1 MKKIVGVLLLGAV
14 LLSGCSANK
23 INTNNDLVEEITTV
37 TTIPATEQVTTTSK
51 ATTQATTTAATTAAT
66 TTTAETTT
74 ITTTTQVTT
83 TVATEPE
90 EQEPSSY
97 VAYDTDDIK
106 ITISD
111 IVGTSSLTY
120 EIENL
125 GDYEI
130 SQSIRGVAVNGRCIG
145 YAAPLYSVAPGR
157 KAVEELDISGC
168 EYLGISKV
176 ESIDILFQLS
186 GDVGYDF
193 PVVHIDIT
201 DDGLTDVFVPDG
213 ELVYSDDMI
222 DVYADYG
229 NSGFEDMEITY
240 YNKTDI
246 ALSLS
251 IMDVSANDVML
262 SGYATQIFNTV
273 VPPDCYA
280 SMGGEYG
287 KNFFWDYTIDEVYS
301 KTDAPVEVMRGEVH
315 IYSMTDEGV
324 SYEGTTDEITIY
336 EAQ

>member
-1 MKKIVGVLLLGAV
+1 MKKIVGVLLLGAM

-37 TTIPATEQVTTTSK
+37 TTIPATERVTTANSK
-51 ATTQATTTAATTAAT
+51 ATTHAVTTTTAK
-66 TTTAETTT
+66 TTAETTK
-74 ITTTTQVTT
+74 ITTTTQITT
-83 TVATEPE
+83 TVTEPDV
-90 EQEPSSY
+90 QELSNY

-106 ITISD
+106 ITIND
-111 IVGTSSLTY
+111 IDGTNSLTY

-157 KAVEELDISGC
+157 KAVEELNISGC

-287 KNFFWDYTIDEVYS
+287 KGFFWDYTIDEVYS
-301 KTDAPVEVMRGEVH
+301 KTDAPVEVMRGEVY

>member
-1 MKKIVGVLLLGAV
+1 MKKIVGVLLLGAM
-14 LLSGCSANK
+14 LLSGCSANT

-74 ITTTTQVTT
+74 ITTTTQITT

-90 EQEPSSY
+90 EPSNY

-193 PVVHIDIT
+193 PVVHIELT

-251 IMDVSANDVML
+251 IMHVSANDVML

-301 KTDAPVEVMRGEVH
+301 KTDAPVEVMRGEVR
-315 IYSMTDEGV
+315 IYSMTNEGV

-336 EAQ
+336 EVR